1 SARAVPARAAWVR
14 GAGAA
19 GGTAAAAR
27 VPAPEATAA
36 ASRPAALGESGRPA
50 RACRVAVVTREAYR
64 APSTATPVAVPT
76 WRSVFTRPAA
86 IPAWAGSTAD
96 SAAEA
101 RPVEVTPSPIPARM
115 NPGRHTTP

>member
-36 ASRPAALGESGRPA
+36 ASRWAAPGGAGSPA
-50 RACRVAVVTREAYR
+50 RACKVAVVTREAYR

-76 WRSVFTRPAA
+76 WPSVLTRPAA
-86 IPAWAGSTAD
+86 LPAP
-96 SAAEA
+96 A
-101 RPVEVTPSPIPARM
+101 RPTPPHPPPA
-115 NPGRHTTP
+115 TPL